1 MRISSKTLIDLSILC
16 WTRDSGDNMVDRSAI
31 VMPLISAGSIAAR
44 VFTKGFDGMAR
55 IVAVLTILF
64 FAISSAGA
72 KPKQASSGVDNRT
85 ASILVDAASG
95 AILHQA
101 NADALRY
108 PASLTKIMTLYM
120 VFDALDDGLLRLD
133 QRIKTSP
140 LAARQQPSKLGL
152 AAGET
157 IRVEDAILGLVTK
170 SANDASVVLA
180 EAVAGSEAEFAL
192 RMTAKARALGMT
204 RTTFRNASGLPDR
217 LQQTT
222 ARDMATLALA
232 MLRDHK
238 RRYGYFSRSEFTYD
252 GAVHA
257 NHNRLLNAYEGMD
270 GIKTGFINASGFNLV
285 ASATRDGR
293 RLVGVVFGGNTAAL
307 RDREMVR
314 LMDAGFNGRPFASP
328 PATLMVKNGET
339 EEGAWARVSSG
350 PAGAQSGL
358 YRARR
363 DRRARVGV
371 RRAGR
376 RLRPVAG
383 GGERGEA
390 GGQAGPRAV
399 GQSDRGRPDR
409 QQEQALSRPYRRPV
423 AAGSSERLQGAQD
436 EGRRLPGRHPLIPT
450 R

>member
-1 MRISSKTLIDLSILC
+1 
-16 WTRDSGDNMVDRSAI
+16 
-31 VMPLISAGSIAAR
+31 
-44 VFTKGFDGMAR
+44 MAR

-339 EEGAWARVSSG
+339 EEGGVGKGVKRALQALNPVSTAHAATGERGSGYGVQVGAFARSQAAESEAKRAAKLV
-350 PAGAQSGL
+350 PALSDNQIVVDRTDSKSKL
-358 YRARR
+358 YRARI
-363 DRRARVGV
+363 
-371 RRAGR
+371 
-376 RLRPVAG
+376 G
-383 GGERGEA
+383 GL
-390 GGQAGPRAV
+390 
-399 GQSDRGRPDR
+399 S
-409 QQEQALSRPYRRPV
+409 QQEAQNACKALKTKGV
-423 AAGSSERLQGAQD
+423 DCLVVT
-436 EGRRLPGRHPLIPT
+436 L
-450 R
+450 